1 MMGIEH
7 TVQQIGGDPLLSRS
21 DVQPGAEHSAFSQF
35 AIVAVDRQAGRLS
48 SALTGVA
55 ESIDTLVDRADPPLD
70 DVFRGYGSAASDRLK
85 SLAAR
90 IDDQDAAEMLGNI
103 RRVAV
108 DHPVATVGI
117 GAAVGAVFGLAV
129 VTLGRRSSTPHRH

>member
-1 MMGIEH
+1 MMDMEN
-7 TVQQIGGDPLLSRS
+7 TVQQIGGDPVLSRS
-21 DVQPGAEHSAFSQF
+21 DAQPGAERSAFSQF
-35 AIVAVDRQAGRLS
+35 AIVAVDRQTTRLS

-55 ESIDTLVDRADPPLD
+55 ESIEALVDRADPPLD
-70 DVFRGYGSAASDRLK
+70 DAFRGYGSAASDRLK
-85 SLAAR
+85 NLAAR

-117 GAAVGAVFGLAV
+117 GAAMGAVFGLAV
-129 VTLGRRSSTPHRH
+129 VTLGRRSPTPHGN

>member
-1 MMGIEH
+1 MGMEH
-7 TVQQIGGDPLLSRS
+7 TVQQIGDDPVLSRS
-21 DVQPGAEHSAFSQF
+21 DAQPGAGRSAFSQF
-35 AIVAVDRQAGRLS
+35 AIVAVDRQTARLS

-55 ESIDTLVDRADPPLD
+55 ESIETLVDRADPPLD

-85 SLAAR
+85 TLAAR

-129 VTLGRRSSTPHRH
+129 VTLGRRSPASQGN

>member
-1 MMGIEH
+1 MMGMEH
-7 TVQQIGGDPLLSRS
+7 TVQQVGDDPVLSRS
-21 DVQPGAEHSAFSQF
+21 DVQPGVERSAFSQF
-35 AIVAVDRQAGRLS
+35 AIVAVDRQTARLS

-55 ESIDTLVDRADPPLD
+55 ESIETLVDRADPPLD

-85 SLAAR
+85 TLAAR

-117 GAAVGAVFGLAV
+117 GAAVGAAFGLAV
-129 VTLGRRSSTPHRH
+129 ITLGRRSPTPHGN